1 MDIKE
6 IDKLR
11 QEAENLKK
19 HLLSKLQKETG
30 AEVRK
35 VDIEANRLT
44 DDTFNVSVYLEIP
57 WHDLDAEED

>member
-11 QEAENLKK
+11 QEAENSIKDI
-19 HLLSKLQKETG
+19 LLKLQKETG
-30 AEVRK
+30 VEIRK
-35 VDIEANRLT
+35 VEIESSL
-44 DDTFNVSVYLEIP
+44 VSIYLEIP

>member
-11 QEAENLKK
+11 QEAENSIKDI
-19 HLLSKLQKETG
+19 LSKFQKKTEV
-30 AEVRK
+30 EVRK
-35 VDIEANRLT
+35 VEIEPSRWT
-44 DDTFNVSVYLEIP
+44 DNVFIVSIYLEIP